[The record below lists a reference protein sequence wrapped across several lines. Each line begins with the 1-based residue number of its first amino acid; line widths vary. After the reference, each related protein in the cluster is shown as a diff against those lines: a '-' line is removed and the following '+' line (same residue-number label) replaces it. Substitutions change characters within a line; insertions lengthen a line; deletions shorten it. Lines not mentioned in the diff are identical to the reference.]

1 MTHHSHPPASPLPF
15 TPLPCLDPDIRRALA
30 ALAPRG
36 SCCRPLGESWIVV
49 ERRKG
54 ISLRACS
61 LPAVIV
67 AALRREKWIAPDKE
81 TGALK
86 ITALGRAVLANRPQP
101 VDFQAQGATLEM
113 TDLKDGNRVL
123 VNRDESA
130 LARLAR
136 MKKPDGG
143 PLLDAAQVN
152 AGERLA
158 ADIMRAGMVPGI
170 TMRWDA
176 TGAIGE
182 ARLNPTDLMIASR
195 QRVEA
200 ALDTLGQEFSG
211 LLLDVLAFS
220 KGIEQIERERHWPQ
234 RSGKIIVGLALA
246 RLALHYGYAV
256 EARGADTVRQRV
268 WRAPDARPA
277 MV

>member
-1 MTHHSHPPASPLPF
+1 MTHSAPSSSQAF
-15 TPLPCLDPDIRRALA
+15 TPAPLLDPEARRALDA
-30 ALAPRG
+30 MAQRG
-36 SCCRPLGESWIVV
+36 AWCRQVGESWIVV

-54 ISLRACS
+54 VSLKIA
-61 LPAVIV
+61 AVS
-67 AALRREKWIAPDKE
+67 ALVVDTLRMKKWIAADKE
-81 TGALK
+81 TGAFK
-86 ITALGRAVLANRPQP
+86 ITALGRAILAHRPQP
-101 VDFQAQGATLEM
+101 IDFQGHGAQLEM
-113 TDLKDGNRVL
+113 TTLKDGNRVL

-136 MKKPDGG
+136 MKKPDGA

-158 ADIMRAGMVPGI
+158 AEIMRAGMVPGI

-176 TGAIGE
+176 TGAVGE
-182 ARLNPTDLMIASR
+182 ARMNPTDLMIASR

-200 ALDTLGQEFSG
+200 ALDALGHDFAG

-256 EARGADTVRQRV
+256 EVRGAETVRQRV